1 MINSVISTLRNTN
14 WRNAYES
21 FIYGN
26 LYPIIFSITTFVFW
40 VLNLQLVGFALLVA
54 MGCFILFT
62 RDDMSPLL
70 PLLLLVPM
78 CFRNSMIFNNQV
90 APYLILILPFFAI
103 IYNFIKNKAKLT
115 IDNLGICLLFFLAC
129 MLLGGFFSPFLSSYT
144 LGFPLIA
151 IAGIAMPVIHVF
163 FISRIKLNNKVDL
176 KKYFAYSFICAINVA
191 CAQLIYARTHVALF
205 GDVVFKFPSFCWAN
219 TNLIG
224 NLLLLA
230 VPMCLYLLLST
241 KSIAFYLFEIILLY
255 FCVFL
260 SKSDGCT
267 AILLSFTPIL
277 IFVTLK
283 YCHRCNYSII
293 YNFCI
298 AIIAL
303 AFFVVEYLLLFHTQL
318 IFDFAKKLI
327 SDNGRSGLYFLGLE
341 AFINHPIFGTG
352 FGYGSIL
359 SQKHTSYFHSSI
371 IQILSC
377 SGLVG
382 LMSFVLLYVVR
393 IKNLLKNQT
402 IFGSF
407 AFIAFV
413 MFGCYALIDNGE
425 FNMVTIYVTLL
436 IAIASIINT
445 KRDSELPL
453 ERKKFS

>member
-1 MINSVISTLRNTN
+1 MVTSVTSNLRKKDWRNT
-14 WRNAYES
+14 YES

-26 LYPIIFSITTFVFW
+26 IYPIIFSITTFLFW

-54 MGCFILFT
+54 MGCFVLFT

-78 CFRNSMIFNNQV
+78 CFRNSMIFNNQI

-115 IDNLGICLLFFLAC
+115 PDNLGICLLFFLAC
-129 MLLGGFFSPFLSSYT
+129 MLLGGLFSPYLSSYA

-163 FISRIKLNNKVDL
+163 FISRIKLTNKVDL
-176 KKYFAYSFICAINVA
+176 RKYFAYSFICAINVA
-191 CAQLIYARTHVALF
+191 CAQLIYARVHVALF

-224 NLLLLA
+224 NLLLIA

-267 AILLSFTPIL
+267 AILLSFTPFL

-283 YCHRCNYSII
+283 YCHRRNYSII
-293 YNFCI
+293 YDFCI
-298 AIIAL
+298 ALIAL
-303 AFFVVEYLLLFHTQL
+303 GFLVVEYLLLFHTQL

-371 IQILSC
+371 IQVLSC

-382 LMSFVLLYVVR
+382 LTAFVLLYVAR
-393 IKNLLKNQT
+393 AKNLLKNKT
-402 IFGSF
+402 LFGSF

-425 FNMVTIYVTLL
+425 FNMVAIYATLL
-436 IAIASIINT
+436 ISVTSIINKKKDT
-445 KRDSELPL
+445 TLPL
-453 ERKKFS
+453 ETAKFL